1 MQILHP
7 FRGSVQRYSEQ
18 IVDVNRY
25 RPDHCPQC
33 EATDPLT
40 GHGFYCRTLVDVAFD
55 GVIRVRR
62 YLCNSCQRTTS
73 LLPDFAL
80 PWLRF
85 SVSVIALFLVAP
97 LAQGSDAAGCG
108 PSRASH
114 HAIPARSVLDS
125 PFPKASAGS
134 EPGTG
139 GADSPAGSGGLR
151 LQSSADARIHRMD
164 RRPSLPVFA
173 TARTSAGLARV
184 SGSVRVTNQAA
195 RGFPISW
202 GAHIAFA

>member
-7 FRGSVQRYSEQ
+7 FSGSVQRYSEE

-33 EATDPLT
+33 EARDPLT

-62 YLCNSCQRTTS
+62 YLCNSCKRTTS

-85 SVSVIALFLVAP
+85 SVSVIALFLVARWLSGLTLRAAARAAQATMP
-97 LAQGSDAAGCG
+97 YQRGKFWIRRFHKQAPALSLALAALTA
-108 PSRASH
+108 PPAAADFVSRALRMLESIGWIAAH
-114 HAIPARSVLDS
+114 RFLFSQLRVHLLGWPAC
-125 PFPKASAGS
+125 
-134 EPGTG
+134 
-139 GADSPAGSGGLR
+139 
-151 LQSSADARIHRMD
+151 
-164 RRPSLPVFA
+164 
-173 TARTSAGLARV
+173 LARY
-184 SGSVRVTNQAA
+184 G
-195 RGFPISW
+195 
-202 GAHIAFA
+202 